1 MCDVQK
7 TYAPL
12 IRVRSL
18 LRCVL
23 GIIMLQLLF
32 AAPVYAEVQQVERP
46 EEELLI
52 LELDVNTHIRN
63 YGLLGYLPKGAPI
76 NHALLPLS
84 SLARALSFSAKV
96 DSAEGSAEGWFY
108 NTDNVFRLD
117 LSQGTVYVNGQER
130 ALIEGAA
137 EAHFEEIYVR
147 AETLEQWFGVHIEID
162 LSTLRIHVTSSLPFP
177 FEEEIARKQRGK
189 TFGSAPQTEATEY
202 TKDMQIPYEWVAPPS
217 FVWQQTVQARRDDYS
232 SSANT
237 SFSIQ
242 SYGDILKFGSRFILS
257 GTTGTG
263 DSPSRISTAQ
273 GTLQRQDPSN
283 SMLGALKAGRVAFG
297 DVNFPD
303 VPLIVGRKRGRGVV
317 VSSDSSLRTS
327 RSFGSETYDV
337 DGDAPIGW
345 DAELYRNGYFVAFQE
360 VGETGRYVFE
370 DIELVRGYNLFQ
382 IVLYGPEGQKRTDT
396 QRIIRGQEMLQ
407 EGELEYELAAGQP
420 ESDFLPIAENARTDS
435 TFGGSARIAYGVRN
449 FLTLAASA
457 FTGADLTDSN
467 DERIS
472 AFNASAVV
480 SFKGVKTQAQIMRA
494 TEGRSAYDV
503 KATSR
508 IAGANV
514 TVSHTEY
521 DGFVPDDKDL
531 KTTTGVD
538 ANRNFGKF
546 AASVRVEKNTFIAEE
561 NEIKEDELF
570 IRANLSTRIKGVAIS
585 NALERTISDNEA
597 QDDFEGEVSVL
608 TSVADWR
615 VRGNLTYDL
624 DKGVDEKIRV
634 ASLSGYTKIDR
645 DQTLRVNTSYDF
657 PNHITSGDVRY
668 TKQFDRY
675 SIDLNLGGSSRNDV
689 YGGVTLRTGFQPDF
703 QGQYHMVSAR
713 DGGLGAVALK
723 AYLDQNGNG
732 EYDMGEKLLPNITF
746 RSNRGLVDEQTND
759 DGTVFVNGLTEGLT
773 RFEVD
778 ESSLPSIYIK
788 PYEDYKDIIP
798 RSGATATI
806 YMGFEQLGE
815 VDGFVYIADAESE
828 GGKKAVP
835 GVELVLYDA
844 ATGEEV
850 SSAYSEYDGYFVFPA
865 LGMGAYKVQ
874 ALPAWDEKP
883 ADPLLF
889 TLTDESPILTDRNI
903 VLAARQQP
911 DSNAQKASRLSE
923 KHKDV
928 QHIIHDE
935 KKPVNT
941 DGLDIATDEPL
952 RGLFIHLSS
961 MSSLLSAQKEQKRL
975 WSTYADELKDIP
987 LYIYKITVGDKV
999 FYRIVG
1005 AVEKY
1010 NDGRAICDALI
1021 AKKAAGGCR
1030 LVEL

>member
-1 MCDVQK
+1 MCDVQIK
-7 TYAPL
+7 SAAVNRLRT
-12 IRVRSL
+12 L
-18 LRCVL
+18 LCCVL
-23 GIIMLQLLF
+23 GIMVFQHIF
-32 AAPVYAEVQQVERP
+32 AAPVYGQVIQAERP

-52 LELDVNTHIRN
+52 LELHVNTHVRN

-76 NHALLPLS
+76 NQALLPLS

-96 DSAEGSAEGWFY
+96 NPADGVASGWFY
-108 NTDNVFRLD
+108 NEENVFRLD
-117 LSQGTVYVNGQER
+117 MEQKTVFVNGSEH
-130 ALIEGAA
+130 ALEEGVA
-137 EAHFEEIYVR
+137 EAHFEDIYVR
-147 AETLEQWFGVHIEID
+147 AEVLEKWFGVNIEID
-162 LSTLRIHVTSSLPFP
+162 LSTLRILVTGSIPFP
-177 FEEEIARKQRGK
+177 FEEELARKQRAK
-189 TFGSAPQTEATEY
+189 TYGEAPGSQVPVY

-217 FVWQQTVQARRDDYS
+217 FVWQQTVQARRDDHS

-242 SYGDILKFGSRFILS
+242 SYGDILKFGSRFIMS

-263 DSPSRISTAQ
+263 DSESRISSAQ
-273 GTLQRQDPSN
+273 GTFQRQDPSN
-283 SMLGALKAGRVAFG
+283 TMLSALKAGRIAFG

-327 RSFGSETYDV
+327 RSFGAETYNV

-360 VGETGRYVFE
+360 VDETARYNFE

-396 QRIIRGQEMLQ
+396 QRVIRGQEMLQ

-420 ESDFLPIAENARTDS
+420 ESDFLPIADNARTDS

-449 FLTLAASA
+449 FFTLAASA
-457 FTGADLTDSN
+457 FTGADLTDTN

-494 TEGRSAYDV
+494 NEGRSAYDL

-508 IAGANV
+508 VAGANV

-521 DGFVPDDKDL
+521 NGFLPDDKDL
-531 KTTTGVD
+531 KSSTGLD

-546 AASVRVEKNTFIAEE
+546 SASVRAEKNKFIKEE
-561 NEIKEDELF
+561 NEIKEDEVFL
-570 IRANLSTRIKGVAIS
+570 RANLSTRIKGVAIS

-597 QDDFEGEVSVL
+597 QDDFEGELAVL

-624 DKGVDEKIRV
+624 DEGVDDRIRL

-645 DQTLRVNTSYDF
+645 NQTLRVNASYDV

-668 TKQFDRY
+668 TRQFDKY
-675 SIDLNLGGSSRNDV
+675 SIDFNLGGSSRNDV
-689 YGGVTLRTGFQPDF
+689 FGGVTFRTGFQPDF
-703 QGQYHMVSAR
+703 QGDYHMVSAR

-759 DGTVFVNGLTEGLT
+759 DGTVFVNGLSEGLT

-815 VDGFVYIADAESE
+815 VDGFVYIADASSE
-828 GGKKAVP
+828 NGKKAVP
-835 GVELVLYDA
+835 GVELILSDID
-844 ATGEEV
+844 TGEEV
-850 SSAYSEYDGYFVFPA
+850 SSVSSEYDGYFVFPA
-865 LGMGAYKVQ
+865 LPLGGYEIQ

-883 ADPLLF
+883 AAPVRF
-889 TLTDESPILTDRNI
+889 ELTNDKPILTDRNI
-903 VLAARQQP
+903 LLSHDAAPSKRAATTE
-911 DSNAQKASRLSE
+911 SVSE

-935 KKPVNT
+935 KKSVQT
-941 DGLDIATDEPL
+941 DGLDVATEEPL

-975 WSTYADELKDIP
+975 WNTYADELKDIP

-1005 AVEKY
+1005 SVEKY
-1010 NDGRAICDALI
+1010 DDGRAICDALI